1 MAKNKKNIIS
11 KAMREPG
18 YIPPKE
24 QKVEYK
30 LRKGFTADCHKCGE
44 IFTAHSLLELDCP
57 KCTRKRIRDLAKTVI
72 TKVDETFEIRKGNYS
87 IMVRIGKDKSLTIGR
102 NFSFPNG
109 MEFVF
114 KESKKEVV
122 RAIGELL
129 IKASWLSK

>member
-1 MAKNKKNIIS
+1 MDKKNPINNKKI
-11 KAMREPG
+11 G
-18 YIPPKE
+18 KE
-24 QKVEYK
+24 QECAIRKVE
-30 LRKGFTADCHKCGE
+30 E
-44 IFTAHSLLELDCP
+44 
-57 KCTRKRIRDLAKTVI
+57 V
-72 TKVDETFEIRKGNYS
+72 FEIRKGNYS